1 MNKKE
6 LALKLFDIGVLQF
19 GEFTLKS
26 GLQSPFYLDF
36 RRIVAYPDVLRE
48 ISEQLW
54 DLVADMDFDHIC
66 GVPYAAL
73 SMSSTMAVL
82 HSKSMIVKR
91 KEQKKHGTKKMV
103 EGIFKNGDSCVV
115 IDDVISSGI
124 SMKETLESLEGEG
137 LKINDV
143 LSIVDRMQGGALLLS
158 DYGYKV
164 HTVYTVREILEYL
177 KDGKKINQKQY
188 TDTLVFIET
197 NRIDFEQ
204 VRASREQATSYSYK
218 KIGKEAKHPVAKQ
231 LTKIIQA
238 KKTNL
243 CCSGDV
249 KTAQELLTLADAVG
263 PNICMLK
270 THTDNLSDCS
280 PEIIGELKA
289 LAVKHNFLIFEDRKF
304 ADIGHIVMQQFT
316 AAPLCIAD
324 WADVVTVH
332 VVAGSSSVEAL
343 KATGKLDTTALI
355 VVAEMST
362 KDTLTDEKYTMKA
375 MEIAEHHSDVV
386 LGTVSQ
392 NYRSSNPGIM
402 MLTPGINTERKK
414 DGLGQRYNHP
424 DEAFAKRGVDIMIV
438 GRGIY
443 QAENPALQSEIYRKI
458 GWESYAKRSNEA

>member
-6 LALKLFDIGVLQF
+6 LALKLFDLGVLQF

-36 RRIVAYPDVLRE
+36 RRIVAYPDVLRN
-48 ISEQLW
+48 ISELLW
-54 DLVADMDFDHIC
+54 DLVADSEFDHLC

-73 SMSSTMAVL
+73 SISSTMAIL

-103 EGIFKNGDSCVV
+103 EGIFKKDDTCVV

-124 SMKETLESLEGEG
+124 SMIETLEALEGEG
-137 LKINDV
+137 LKMKHV
-143 LSIVDRMQGGALLLS
+143 LSIVDRMQGGAVMLS
-158 DYGYKV
+158 DYGYEV
-164 HTVYTVREILEYL
+164 RTVYTIREILEIL
-177 KDGKKINQKQY
+177 KEGGKVNQKQY

-204 VRASREQATSYSYK
+204 VRARRKQKKSYSYK
-218 KIGKEAKHPVAKQ
+218 KIGKDAKHPIAKR
-231 LTKIIQA
+231 LTEIVLK

-243 CCSGDV
+243 CCSADV
-249 KTAQELLTLADAVG
+249 TNSEELLNLANAVG

-270 THTDNLSDCS
+270 THTDNLSDFN
-280 PEIIGELKA
+280 PAVIEQLKA
-289 LAVKHNFLIFEDRKF
+289 LAEKHNFLVFEDRKF

-316 AAPLCIAD
+316 AAPLCISD

-332 VVAGSSSVEAL
+332 VVAGSSSIEAL

-362 KDTLTDEKYTMKA
+362 KDTLTDQKYTNKA
-375 MEIAEHHSDVV
+375 IEIAEQHSDIV

-392 NYRSSNPGIM
+392 NYRSDHPGLM
-402 MLTPGINTERKK
+402 MLTPGINTDRKK
-414 DGLGQRYNHP
+414 DGLGQTYNHP
-424 DEAFAKRGVDIMIV
+424 DEAFSKRGVDIMIV

-443 QAENPALQSEIYRKI
+443 QANNPALQSEIYKKI
-458 GWESYAKRSNEA
+458 GWESYLKRDNE

>member
-1 MNKKE
+1 MDKKE
-6 LALKLFDIGVLQF
+6 LALKLFDLGVLQF

-36 RRIVAYPDVLRE
+36 RRIVAYPE
-48 ISEQLW
+48 ILKSLSEQLW
-54 DLVADMDFDHIC
+54 SLVADLDFDHLC

-73 SMSSTMAVL
+73 SLSSTMAVM

-91 KEQKKHGTKKMV
+91 KEQKRHGTKRMV
-103 EGIFKNGDSCVV
+103 EGIYKKDDNCVV

-124 SMKETLESLEGEG
+124 SMKETLEALENEG
-137 LKINDV
+137 LKITHV
-143 LSIVDRMQGGALLLS
+143 LSIVDRMQGGAVMLEE
-158 DYGYKV
+158 YGYKV
-164 HTVYTVREILEYL
+164 HTVYTIREILEIL
-177 KDGKKINQKQY
+177 KEGGRINKKQY

-204 VRASREQATSYSYK
+204 VRERRKWATSYSYK
-218 KIGKEAKHPVAKQ
+218 KIEKDAVHPMAKRLAKIVQ
-231 LTKIIQA
+231 K

-243 CCSGDV
+243 CCSADV
-249 KTAQELLTLADAVG
+249 KTTDELLQLADSVG

-270 THTDNLSDCS
+270 THTDNLCDFS
-280 PEIIGELKA
+280 PEAIETLKG
-289 LAVKHNFLIFEDRKF
+289 LAEKHNFLIFEDRKF

-332 VVAGSSSVEAL
+332 VVAGSSSIEAL

-362 KDTLTDEKYTMKA
+362 KDTLTDKKYTLKA
-375 MEIAEHHSDVV
+375 MDIAEQHSDII

-392 NYRSSNPGIM
+392 NYRSTKPGIM
-402 MLTPGINTERKK
+402 MLTPGINTDRKK
-414 DGLGQRYNHP
+414 DGLGQTYNHP

-443 QAENPALQSEIYRKI
+443 QADNPGLQSEIYKKI
-458 GWESYAKRSNEA
+458 GWESYSKRDNDA

>member
-6 LALKLFDIGVLQF
+6 LALKLFDLGVLQF

-36 RRIVAYPDVLRE
+36 RRIVAYPDVLKN
-48 ISEQLW
+48 ISELLW
-54 DLVADMDFDHIC
+54 DLVADLKFDHLC

-73 SMSSTMAVL
+73 SISSTMAVL

-91 KEQKKHGTKKMV
+91 KEQKKHGTKRMV
-103 EGIFKNGDSCVV
+103 EGIYQKNDSCVV

-124 SMKETLESLEGEG
+124 SMIETLEALEGEG
-137 LKINDV
+137 LKIKHV
-143 LSIVDRMQGGALLLS
+143 LSIVDRMQGGAVMLN

-164 HTVYTVREILEYL
+164 HTVYTIREVLEYL
-177 KDGKKINQKQY
+177 KEGGKVNEKQY

-204 VRASREQATSYSYK
+204 VRARRKIKTAYSYK
-218 KIGKEAKHPVAKQ
+218 KIGKEAKHPMAKR
-231 LTKIIQA
+231 LAEIVLK

-243 CCSGDV
+243 CCSADV
-249 KTAQELLTLADAVG
+249 TTAQELLDLAAQVG

-280 PEIIGELKA
+280 ADTISQLKA
-289 LAVKHNFLIFEDRKF
+289 LAEQHQFLIFEDRKF

-324 WADVVTVH
+324 WADAVTVH
-332 VVAGSSSVEAL
+332 VVAGSSSIDAL
-343 KATGKLDTTALI
+343 RATGKLNDTALI

-362 KDTLTDEKYTMKA
+362 KDTLTDGKYTRKA
-375 MEIAEHHSDVV
+375 IAIAEQHSDIV
-386 LGTVSQ
+386 LGIVSQ
-392 NYRSSNPGIM
+392 NHRSENPGIM
-402 MLTPGINTERKK
+402 MLTPGINTDRKK
-414 DGLGQRYNHP
+414 DGLGQTYNHP
-424 DEAFAKRGVDIMIV
+424 DEAFSKRGVDIMIV

-443 QAENPALQSEIYRKI
+443 QADNPALQAEIYRKI
-458 GWESYAKRSNEA
+458 GWESYQKRPNKA

>member
-6 LALKLFDIGVLQF
+6 LALKLFDLGVLQF

-36 RRIVAYPDVLRE
+36 RRIVAYPDILKN
-48 ISEQLW
+48 ISELLW
-54 DLVADMDFDHIC
+54 DLVAEMEFDHLC

-73 SMSSTMAVL
+73 SLSSTMAVL
-82 HSKSMIVKR
+82 HSKPMIVKR
-91 KEQKKHGTKKMV
+91 KEQKKHGTKKLV
-103 EGIFKNGDSCVV
+103 EGIFKEGDTCVV

-124 SMKETLESLEGEG
+124 SMIETLEALEGEG
-137 LKINDV
+137 LKIKNV
-143 LSIVDRMQGGALLLS
+143 LSIVDRMQGGALLLNE
-158 DYGYKV
+158 YGYEV
-164 HTVYTVREILEYL
+164 HTVYTIREILEFM
-177 KDGKKINQKQY
+177 KEGGKITQKQY

-204 VRASREQATSYSYK
+204 VRARREQATSYSYK
-218 KIGKEAKHPVAKQ
+218 KIGQEAKHPVAKR
-231 LTKIIQA
+231 LTKIVLS

-243 CCSGDV
+243 CCSADV
-249 KTAQELLTLADAVG
+249 TNSTDLLKLADAVG
-263 PNICMLK
+263 PHICMLK

-280 PEIIGELKA
+280 PKVIEALKA
-289 LAVKHNFLIFEDRKF
+289 LAQKHDFLIFEDRKF

-324 WADVVTVH
+324 WADAVTVH
-332 VVAGSSSVEAL
+332 VVAGSSSIEAL

-362 KDTLTDEKYTMKA
+362 SDTLTDEKYTLKA
-375 MEIAEHHSDVV
+375 IDIADKHSDIV

-392 NYRSSNPGIM
+392 NYRSSNPGMM
-402 MLTPGINTERKK
+402 MLTPGINIDRKK
-414 DGLGQRYNHP
+414 DGLGQTYNHP
-424 DEAFAKRGVDIMIV
+424 DQAFGKRGVDIMIV

-443 QAENPALQSEIYRKI
+443 EAENPELQAEIYKKI
-458 GWESYAKRSNEA
+458 GWESYSKRHNEA

>member
-1 MNKKE
+1 MNKKD
-6 LALKLFDIGVLQF
+6 LALRLFDLGVLQF

-36 RRIVAYPDVLRE
+36 RRIVAYPDILKS

-54 DLVADMDFDHIC
+54 DISSKLEFDHLC

-73 SMSSTMAVL
+73 SISSTMAVL
-82 HSKSMIVKR
+82 NSKSMIVKR
-91 KEQKKHGTKKMV
+91 KEKKRHGTKKMV
-103 EGIFKNGDSCVV
+103 EGIYKQGDSCLV

-124 SMKETLESLEGEG
+124 SMKETLEALEVEG
-137 LKINDV
+137 LEIKHV
-143 LSIVDRMQGGALLLS
+143 LSIVDRMQGGALLLN

-164 HTVYTVREILEYL
+164 HTVYTIREILEYM
-177 KDGKKINQKQY
+177 KEGGKINAKQY

-204 VRASREQATSYSYK
+204 VRARREQAVSYSYK
-218 KIGKEAKHPVAKQ
+218 KIGKEAMHPVAKR
-231 LTKIIQA
+231 LAKIVQT

-249 KTAQELLTLADAVG
+249 KTAAELLELADAVG

-270 THTDNLSDCS
+270 THTDNLADIS
-280 PEIIGELKA
+280 PEVIQELKS
-289 LAVKHNFLIFEDRKF
+289 LSEKHNFLIFEDRKF

-316 AAPLCIAD
+316 AAPLSIAD
-324 WADVVTVH
+324 WADAVTVH
-332 VVAGSSSVEAL
+332 VVAGSSSIEAL

-362 KDTLTDEKYTMKA
+362 KDTLTSKKYTLKA
-375 MEIAEHHSDVV
+375 IDIAEDHKDVV

-392 NYRSSNPGIM
+392 NYRSDNPGIM
-402 MLTPGINTERKK
+402 MLTPGINTDRKK
-414 DGLGQRYNHP
+414 DGMGQTYNHP
-424 DEAFAKRGVDIMIV
+424 DEAFSKRGVDIMIV

-443 QAENPALQSEIYRKI
+443 QAQNPRLQSEIYRKI
-458 GWESYAKRSNEA
+458 GWESYLKRYNEA